1 MPTRALL
8 GAEPST
14 EPGEWPEEE
23 LSAFLQYVDL
33 CNEQAYLHDTRRVS
47 DDTWFDWRDGIEHTF
62 RLPYFELAWRYIYL
76 ESNRLEPRTGQH
88 RSYERLAD
96 IVPRADR
103 E

>member
-1 MPTRALL
+1 VTGGGTL
-8 GAEPST
+8 
-14 EPGEWPEEE
+14 
-23 LSAFLQYVDL
+23 AFLQYVDL
-33 CNEQAYLHDTRRVS
+33 CNEQAYLHDSRRVL

-96 IVPRADR
+96 IVPPADR
-103 E
+103 D